1 MSKPFYSDYIRHAM
15 RFYSR
20 NKDNPPAFKSD
31 VDKQNWI
38 ACSKAIKGYSDRDTD
53 ILVAV
58 YGGYDTLPDN
68 VYEMA
73 NKYHINQNVIWDMMK
88 EFERKAAKKRL
99 LI

>member
-1 MSKPFYSDYIRHAM
+1 M

-20 NKDNPPAFKSD
+20 NQNLSHFKTD
-31 VDKQNWI
+31 ADRQNWI
-38 ACSKAIKGYSDRDTD
+38 ACNKAIRDYSDRDKD
-53 ILVAV
+53 ILVSV

-73 NKYHINQNVIWDMMK
+73 TKYHINQNIIWDMMK
-88 EFERKAAKKRL
+88 EFERKLAKKRA

>member
-1 MSKPFYSDYIRHAM
+1 MNKPFYSDYVRHAM

-20 NKDNPPAFKSD
+20 NQTPTFKSD
-31 VDKQNWI
+31 VDRQNWI
-38 ACSKAIKGYSDRDTD
+38 ACNKAIQDYSDRDKD

-73 NKYHINQNVIWDMMK
+73 NKYHINQNIIWDMLK
-88 EFERKAAKKRL
+88 EFERKVAKKRL

>member
-20 NKDNPPAFKSD
+20 NINETAFKTD
-31 VDKQNWI
+31 ADKHNWI
-38 ACSKAIKGYSDRDTD
+38 ACSKAVKGYSDRDKD
-53 ILVAV
+53 ILVSV

-73 NKYHINQNVIWDMMK
+73 NKYHINQNIIWDMLK
-88 EFERKAAKKRL
+88 EFERKVAKKRGL
-99 LI
+99 L

>member
-1 MSKPFYSDYIRHAM
+1 MNRPFYSDYVRHAM

-20 NKDNPPAFKSD
+20 NINCHTYKTGADRK
-31 VDKQNWI
+31 NWI
-38 ACSKAIKGYSDRDTD
+38 ACHFTIIEYSDRDKD
-53 ILVAV
+53 ILVSV

-73 NKYHINQNVIWDMMK
+73 NKYHINQNIIWDMMK
-88 EFERKAAKKRL
+88 DFERKVAKKRD

>member
-1 MSKPFYSDYIRHAM
+1 MNRPFYSDYVRHAM

-20 NKDNPPAFKSD
+20 NQHIARFKSEAD
-31 VDKQNWI
+31 GMNWV
-38 ACSKAIKGYSDRDTD
+38 ACSKAIQGYSDRDKD
-53 ILVAV
+53 ILVSV

-73 NKYHINQNVIWDMMK
+73 NKYHINQNIIWDMMK
-88 EFERKAAKKRL
+88 DFERKVAKKRS

>member
-1 MSKPFYSDYIRHAM
+1 MNKPFYSDYVRHMM

-20 NKDNPPAFKSD
+20 NKTISHFKTD

-38 ACSKAIKGYSDRDTD
+38 ACNRAIQDYSDRDKD
-53 ILVAV
+53 ILISV

-73 NKYHINQNVIWDMMK
+73 TKYHINQNIIWDMMK
-88 EFERKAAKKRL
+88 EFERKLAKQRRL
-99 LI
+99 I

>member
-1 MSKPFYSDYIRHAM
+1 MNKPFYSDYVRHMM

-20 NKDNPPAFKSD
+20 NKTISHFKTD

-38 ACSKAIKGYSDRDTD
+38 ACNRAIQDYSDRDKD
-53 ILVAV
+53 ILISV

-73 NKYHINQNVIWDMMK
+73 TKYHVNQNIIWDMMK
-88 EFERKAAKKRL
+88 EFERKLAKQRRL
-99 LI
+99 I

>member
-1 MSKPFYSDYIRHAM
+1 MNKPFYSDYVRHAM

-20 NKDNPPAFKSD
+20 NQHMAHFKSEAD
-31 VDKQNWI
+31 GMNWV
-38 ACSKAIKGYSDRDTD
+38 ACSTAIQVYSDRDKD
-53 ILVAV
+53 ILVSV

-73 NKYHINQNVIWDMMK
+73 KKYHINQNIIWDMMK
-88 EFERKAAKKRL
+88 EFERRVARKRK

>member
-1 MSKPFYSDYIRHAM
+1 MNRPFYSDYVRHAM

-20 NKDNPPAFKSD
+20 NMTEPTFKTD
-31 VDKQNWI
+31 ADRLNWY
-38 ACSKAIKGYSDRDTD
+38 ACHKTVKNYSDRDKD

-73 NKYHINQNVIWDMMK
+73 NKYHINQNIIWDMLK
-88 EFERKAAKKRL
+88 EFERKVAKKRS

>member
-1 MSKPFYSDYIRHAM
+1 MNKPFYSDYVRHMM

-20 NKDNPPAFKSD
+20 NITTSHFKTD
-31 VDKQNWI
+31 ADKQNWI
-38 ACSKAIKGYSDRDTD
+38 ACNRAIQDYSDRNKD
-53 ILVAV
+53 ILISV

-73 NKYHINQNVIWDMMK
+73 TKYHINQNIIWDMMK
-88 EFERKAAKKRL
+88 EFERKLAKQRS

>member
-1 MSKPFYSDYIRHAM
+1 MSKPFYSDYVRHMM

-20 NKDNPPAFKSD
+20 NPNPLQSFKSD
-31 VDKQNWI
+31 VDKENWI
-38 ACSKAIKGYSDRDTD
+38 ACNQSIRSYSTKEKH
-53 ILVAV
+53 ILIYV

-73 NKYHINQNVIWDMMK
+73 KKHHINQNVIWDMMK
-88 EFERKAAKKRL
+88 DFEHKLAKQRN

>member
-1 MSKPFYSDYIRHAM
+1 MSKPFYSDYVRHAM

-20 NKDNPPAFKSD
+20 NIGKQTFKTD
-31 VDKQNWI
+31 ADKQNWL
-38 ACSKAIKGYSDRDTD
+38 ACDKAIKDYSDRDKN

-68 VYEMA
+68 VYNIS
-73 NKYHINQNVIWDMMK
+73 NKYHINQNIIWDMLK
-88 EFERKAAKKRL
+88 EFERKLAKKRG